1 MRVYCYHTQNVQYIM
16 RKMEKGEFPSHF
28 LYGGT
33 KLKNHGIDVIWH
45 KSLVSTSRLRQMMHS
60 VWQMMFVNRRYDAIY
75 ATHYQGLEP
84 LIFLRALGL
93 FRKRIVI
100 WHHQPIVVARSWWR
114 NLLGKLFY
122 RGIDDMFFFSQKLIN
137 DSIQTHKADPSKFHL
152 GHWGAD
158 LELYDRV
165 IAEKCERKGFV
176 STGKEKR
183 DMTTLVAAFN
193 ETGAPLKIFLNT
205 KNGSFNYKQLF
216 DSIAVKENI
225 HVEFPDKLMP
235 YELSKEVNKAQ
246 CVVICCKETSYTVGL
261 TTVVEALAMGMP
273 MICSHNPQIP
283 VDIDK
288 EKCGISVP
296 YGDVEGWKK
305 AIEYIQEHPEEAEEM
320 GHRGR
325 KLAETTYN
333 DAICAAEVAQV
344 LLGCHTCK
352 PVRN

>member
-1 MRVYCYHTQNVQYIM
+1 M
-16 RKMEKGEFPSHF
+16 
-28 LYGGT
+28 
-33 KLKNHGIDVIWH
+33 
-45 KSLVSTSRLRQMMHS
+45 
-60 VWQMMFVNRRYDAIY
+60 
-75 ATHYQGLEP
+75 
-84 LIFLRALGL
+84 

-114 NLLGKLFY
+114 NQLGKLFY

-216 DSIAVKENI
+216 DSLAVKENI

-261 TTVVEALAMGMP
+261 TTVVEARAMGMP

-344 LLGCHTCK
+344 LLGGHTCK

>member
-60 VWQMMFVNRRYDAIY
+60 VWQMMFVNRHYDAIY

-114 NLLGKLFY
+114 NQLGKLFY

-137 DSIQTHKADPSKFHL
+137 DSIQTHKAAPSKFHL

-216 DSIAVKENI
+216 DSLAVKENI

-344 LLGCHTCK
+344 LLGGHTCK

>member
-1 MRVYCYHTQNVQYIM
+1 MLFRSRVYCYHTQNVQYIM

-60 VWQMMFVNRRYDAIY
+60 VWQMMFVNRHYDAIY

-114 NLLGKLFY
+114 NQLGKLFY

-216 DSIAVKENI
+216 DSLAVKENI
-225 HVEFPDKLMP
+225 HVEFPDK
-235 YELSKEVNKAQ
+235 
-246 CVVICCKETSYTVGL
+246 I
-261 TTVVEALAMGMP
+261 
-273 MICSHNPQIP
+273 
-283 VDIDK
+283 
-288 EKCGISVP
+288 
-296 YGDVEGWKK
+296 
-305 AIEYIQEHPEEAEEM
+305 
-320 GHRGR
+320 GR
-325 KLAETTYN
+325 ASCRER
-333 DAICAAEVAQV
+333 V
-344 LLGCHTCK
+344 
-352 PVRN
+352 